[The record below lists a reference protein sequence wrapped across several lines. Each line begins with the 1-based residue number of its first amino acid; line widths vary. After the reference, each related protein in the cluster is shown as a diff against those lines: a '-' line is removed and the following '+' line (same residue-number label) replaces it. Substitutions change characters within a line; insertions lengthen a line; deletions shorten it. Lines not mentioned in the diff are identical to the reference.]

1 MISTARQAIER
12 KIQNIVRK
20 SLMDW
25 PMDFG
30 VETAVLNNVSG
41 DYHEF
46 GVFEGRSFIKN
57 TLAFRKMLGAQDF
70 NNMKFW
76 AYDSFEGLPETTDKY
91 APAHFSKGAYSAPKE
106 LFIENVKKAGIGAA
120 QLEVVSGFYDKSL
133 TEDLA
138 RKTFKDHKIRM
149 TYIDCDIYESCAPI
163 FNFIAYGLQVG
174 SIIVIDDWVRHHTH
188 PNHGMQRAFHEW
200 QQKYPNIK
208 MNQIALSKRALFVVY
223 NV

>member
-1 MISTARQAIER
+1 MISSAKQVLEK

-57 TLAFRKMLGAQDF
+57 ALAFRRLLGAEEY
-70 NNMKFW
+70 NNMRFW
-76 AYDSFEGLPETTDKY
+76 AYDSFEGLPETTDQY
-91 APAHFSKGAYSAPKE
+91 APAHFSKGAYAAPKE
-106 LFIENVKKAGIGAA
+106 LFIENVRKAGIDPSKV
-120 QLEVVSGFYDKSL
+120 EIVRGFYDQSL
-133 TEDLA
+133 TDDVA
-138 RKTFKDHKIRM
+138 KKAFGDRKIRM

-163 FNFIAYGLQVG
+163 FDFITNGLQVG

-200 QQKYPNIK
+200 QQKSPQIK

-223 NV
+223 SV